1 MRIAVNTR
9 LLLKD
14 KLEGIGW
21 FTYETVKRITQ
32 NHPEH
37 EFLFLFDRKPHPDF
51 LFSENVTPY
60 ILHPQA
66 RHPFLWYIWFEFS
79 VARFL
84 KKHKVD
90 LFLSPDGMIPLNSNI
105 PVISVIHDINFLH
118 YPKGIPFFTRSYFLR
133 YFPLFA
139 RKSTHIVT
147 VSHYSKIDIATNYNI
162 NPDKITVAYNGANTA
177 FKPYENIKKAEVRN
191 RFTKGKP
198 YFIFVGALNPRKNVA
213 RLIMAFDKFIATT
226 ELDYALLI
234 VGEPMFMT
242 SDIKDALNSISSKD
256 SVIFTG
262 RMNVD
267 DLTMVMASATALTY
281 VPYFEGFGIPLVEAM
296 NCHTPI
302 IASDRTSIPEVAG
315 DAAFYV
321 DPFDVDSIAY
331 AMKLVATD
339 NRLQEAL
346 SAKAESRKKLF
357 SWDATANGVYQCIEN
372 VMKNS

>member
-9 LLLKD
+9 LLLKN

-21 FTYETVKRITQ
+21 FTYETLKRITQ

-51 LFSENVTPY
+51 IFSDNVKPYVLF
-60 ILHPQA
+60 PQA

-84 KKHKVD
+84 KKNKVD
-90 LFLSPDGMIPLNSNI
+90 LFLSPDGMIPTNSSVPTI
-105 PVISVIHDINFLH
+105 AVIHDINFLH
-118 YPKGIPFFTRSYFLR
+118 HPKGIPFFTRSYFLH
-133 YFPLFA
+133 YFPIFA

-147 VSHYSKIDIATNYNI
+147 VSHYSKNDIASNYSI
-162 NPDKITVAYNGANTA
+162 DPDKISVAYNGANVA
-177 FKPYENIKKAEVRN
+177 FKPIGKDEKIEVRR
-191 RFTKGKP
+191 RFTNGKP

-213 RLIMAFDKFIATT
+213 RLINAFDLFLTRTK
-226 ELDYALLI
+226 LDYALLI

-242 SDIKDALNSISSKD
+242 DDIKQVLSSITHKER
-256 SVIFTG
+256 VVFTG

-267 DLTMVMASATALTY
+267 DLCLVMASATALSY

-296 NCHTPI
+296 YCHIPI

-315 DAAFYV
+315 NAAFYV
-321 DPFDVDSIAY
+321 DPFDVESIAH

-339 NRLQEAL
+339 TQLQDAL
-346 SAKAESRKKLF
+346 SSMSESRKKSF
-357 SWDATANGVYQCIEN
+357 SWDSTAAILFQCIDN
-372 VMKNS
+372 VMKNR